1 MLTIILGGKSL
12 DVTSSQNLKQIK
24 NIVVKARDNNL
35 GLELFISDVSY
46 ISEIKCPVVRSE
58 FYSVVND
65 YGVNITS
72 RTISELLSMRLKDRP
87 SNHKILV
94 LSKDDYRLEV
104 NENNGSYY
112 KFMDDFLT
120 DDILTKIYSFLLPNK
135 SGDDDV
141 C

>member
-1 MLTIILGGKSL
+1 
-12 DVTSSQNLKQIK
+12 
-24 NIVVKARDNNL
+24 
-35 GLELFISDVSY
+35 
-46 ISEIKCPVVRSE
+46 
-58 FYSVVND
+58 
-65 YGVNITS
+65 
-72 RTISELLSMRLKDRP
+72 MRLKDRP

-120 DDILTKIYSFLLPNK
+120 DDILAKIYSFLLPTVL
-135 SGDDDV
+135 GDDDV